1 MSTRRRL
8 EVLRVYENGRLA
20 TMPDNTPAQRELR
33 KEVIDFILAIDEIL
47 SHKEEDDND

>member
-20 TMPDNTPAQRELR
+20 VMPDNTQAQRELR
-33 KEVIDFILAIDEIL
+33 KEVRDFILEIDEIL
-47 SHKEEDDND
+47 SHEEEDDNE

>member
-20 TMPDNTPAQRELR
+20 IMPDNTPAQRELR
-33 KEVIDFILAIDEIL
+33 KEVIDIIQAIDEIL
-47 SHKEEDDND
+47 SHQEEDDND

>member
-20 TMPDNTPAQRELR
+20 VMPDRTAFQRELR
-33 KEVIDFILAIDEIL
+33 KEVRDFILAIDEIL
-47 SHKEEDDND
+47 SHEEEDND